1 MSLIEEYHRLQNGVG
16 FCFVSDATLCFEG
29 ADVKKFLQGAVSN
42 DLKQLSPNQGL
53 SAFFLT
59 TKGRWVAQLDLL
71 EKDNKVL
78 AKTSLAEAKNL
89 QENIQNLI
97 LFSDTK
103 LMEWSADTQWTLV
116 IGEKA
121 EEFIKE
127 TFGASLSS
135 ENLSHQTLSFQ
146 NQEIDL
152 LRDHSWIFP
161 AFFILSSKR
170 DLPTLEKLLSLK
182 AKLFGN
188 ELLNTLKMESGIPSF
203 GIEVDEKTIP
213 LEAGFDSSFSY
224 SKGCYLGQETI
235 SRIKHYG
242 HVNKL
247 LRKIAWEGDAVP
259 LHSPVFFEGK
269 EAGKILNQSF
279 SPHYETRLALSV
291 LSKEAF
297 APDTKLEIKT
307 ETLSYSAKVLA

>member
-1 MSLIEEYHRLQNGVG
+1 MGFIEEYRCLQSNVG
-16 FCFVSDATLCFEG
+16 FHFLSDATLSFEG
-29 ADVKKFLQGAVSN
+29 PDVKKFLQGALSN
-42 DLKQLSPNQGL
+42 DLKQLSSSQAL

-59 TKGRWVAQLDLL
+59 TKGRWVAHLDLL

-103 LMEWSADTQWTLV
+103 LMDWSDEKQWTLV

-121 EEFIKE
+121 EQCLKE
-127 TFGASLSS
+127 TFGVSLSS

-146 NQEIDL
+146 NQDIDL

-161 AFFILSSKR
+161 AFLILSSKKT
-170 DLPTLEKLLSLK
+170 LSNLEKVFSSK
-182 AKLFGN
+182 AKRFGN
-188 ELLNTLKMESGIPSF
+188 ELLNTLKIESGIPTF
-203 GIEVDEKTIP
+203 GVEVDEKTIP

-224 SKGCYLGQETI
+224 TKGCYLGQETI

-247 LRKIAWEGDAVP
+247 LRKIAWQGEEVP
-259 LHSPVFFEGK
+259 MNTPVFCEGK
-269 EAGKILNQSF
+269 EVGKILNQSF